1 MRIRW
6 SPLLFTLVPLA
17 AGAAC
22 PDRPELERAAVK
34 VVEHVPAP
42 QYRYDLSRNDLT
54 AWTRKQGSNAAGH
67 SRTLGLTFATYETQ
81 WQFETL
87 SQQHGRRY
95 CHWIRKVDVT
105 LKIPSIF
112 VFVANE
118 YKQGSCQFAVISQH
132 EAEHVRVNQSVVRKW
147 GRILQDRL
155 NQAVRRVNPVESPER
170 DGGAAADR
178 ALSGVVRQVIADMYK
193 ERDHGNGIIDTA
205 DNYDRTAKRCP
216 QW

>member
-1 MRIRW
+1 MILRW
-6 SPLLFTLVPLA
+6 LPVLLVLVPFA
-17 AGAAC
+17 AGASC
-22 PDRPELERAAVK
+22 PSRPELDRAAVK
-34 VVEHVPAP
+34 VVEQVPAP

-54 AWTRKQGSNAAGH
+54 AWSRKQGSNASGH
-67 SRTLGLTFATYETQ
+67 SRTLGLTFATYETL

-87 SQQHGRRY
+87 SQQNGRGW
-95 CHWIRKVDVT
+95 CHWIRRVDVT
-105 LKIPSIF
+105 LKIPSLV

-118 YKQGSCQFAVISQH
+118 YKQGSCQCAVVSHH
-132 EAEHVRVNQSVVRKW
+132 EGEHVRVNQTVVRKW

-155 NQAVRRVNPVESPER
+155 NQAVRKVNPLESSEK

-178 ALSGVVRQVIADMYK
+178 ALTGVVRQVLAEMYK

-216 QW
+216 SW